1 MHTRS
6 AMGTRSGW
14 KQGSDG
20 ILSVSEKIIVPF
32 GEWCRSTRFESS
44 GRVKDGG
51 GLERVMDE
59 EMVKVVRSEKD
70 MDVLLM

>member
-1 MHTRS
+1 MEFYLCL
-6 AMGTRSGW
+6 
-14 KQGSDG
+14 K
-20 ILSVSEKIIVPF
+20 KIIVSF

-70 MDVLLM
+70 TDVLLM